1 MAGMQTY
8 VYWVHFYSSM
18 MWTEISGVEQ

>member
-18 MWTEISGVEQ
+18 MWKEISGVEQ